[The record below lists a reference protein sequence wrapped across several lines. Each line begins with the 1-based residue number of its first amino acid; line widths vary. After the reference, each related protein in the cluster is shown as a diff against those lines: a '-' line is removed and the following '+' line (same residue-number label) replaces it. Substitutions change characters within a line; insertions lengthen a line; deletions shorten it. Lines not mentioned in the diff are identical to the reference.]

1 MSYLFLSCTEK
12 NFNDYNIKHIENN
25 SMFTGTDAERE
36 KMSLTIGALNQDV
49 MQALTNLFVE

>member
-1 MSYLFLSCTEK
+1 
-12 NFNDYNIKHIENN
+12 
-25 SMFTGTDAERE
+25 MFTGTDAERE